1 MRIIERIEMNQ
12 HVRNILDDAMSVETE
27 IERLLNKQEL
37 TLGDYDNLIRN
48 ADFIKTA
55 AETARKLVYG
65 K

>member
-1 MRIIERIEMNQ
+1 MNQ

-55 AETARKLVYG
+55 AEIARKLIYE